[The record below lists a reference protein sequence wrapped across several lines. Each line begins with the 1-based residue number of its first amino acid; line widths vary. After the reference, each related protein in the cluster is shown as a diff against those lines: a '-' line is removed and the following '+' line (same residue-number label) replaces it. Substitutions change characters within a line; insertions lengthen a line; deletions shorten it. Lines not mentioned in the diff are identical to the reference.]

1 MVGKAIAP
9 YAETR
14 ESAIAFSTLKNLRA
28 GASEISHL
36 QENHLI
42 RMIEFLGNYADLPMD
57 MADASLVILVE
68 HLGHG
73 RILSSDRR
81 DSNVYRWRNKNSLE
95 NLLNLYFADLFI
107 LEKV

>member
-1 MVGKAIAP
+1 MVGKAISP

-14 ESAIAFSTLKNLRA
+14 EAAIAFSTLKKLRA
-28 GASEISHL
+28 GASEIFHP

-42 RMIEFLGNYADLPMD
+42 RIIEFLENYADLPMD
-57 MADASLVILVE
+57 MADASLVVLAE

-81 DSNVYRWRNKNSLE
+81 DY
-95 NLLNLYFADLFI
+95 
-107 LEKV
+107 